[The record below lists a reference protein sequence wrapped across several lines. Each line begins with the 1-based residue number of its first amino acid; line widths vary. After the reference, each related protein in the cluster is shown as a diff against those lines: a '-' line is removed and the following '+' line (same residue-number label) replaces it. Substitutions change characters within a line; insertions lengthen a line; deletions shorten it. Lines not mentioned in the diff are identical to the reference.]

1 MNYFLLIL
9 SLLLISPTLIG
20 ASHRQKSLQF
30 DIDTAKIYAGDILYS
45 ARLIDQKKFKEK
57 YKKLS
62 PIDVLGIRKEKD
74 RKIMILKSAF
84 MVKVAPGFFN
94 QENLLDE
101 KFISHL
107 QGDAKVTPLS
117 DDKFK
122 ISSKGSQFT
131 KTIYFD
137 SDDISSVDSKKFSQ
151 AVKAAKEIDVI
162 TQSSIATL
170 VEEDGDSKNG
180 GVIIQSFVPLKK
192 DKTLI
197 IRYELISLPMNTSR
211 KAIYPSIPK
220 NLERYQRLF
229 QEFKAN

>member
-1 MNYFLLIL
+1 MNYFLLSLCIL
-9 SLLLISPTLIG
+9 IFAPSLLA
-20 ASHRQKSLQF
+20 ASYRQKSLQF
-30 DIDTAKIYAGDILYS
+30 VIDTTKIYSGDILYS
-45 ARLIDQKKFKEK
+45 ARLVDQKKFKEK

-62 PIDVLGIRKEKD
+62 AIDVLGIRKEQN
-74 RKIMILKSAF
+74 RKMLILKSAF

-107 QGDAKVTPLS
+107 QGGATVTS
-117 DDKFK
+117 ITDDKYK
-122 ISSKGSQFT
+122 ISSNGLKFN

-162 TQSSIATL
+162 SQSSIATL

-197 IRYELISLPMNTSR
+197 IRYEIISLPANAS
-211 KAIYPSIPK
+211 KASIYPSIPE
-220 NLERYQRLF
+220 NLERYQKLF
-229 QEFKAN
+229 QEYKIN